1 MNFKFENAIERL
13 LNQRRKKAKEMGK
26 NILGWYH

>member
-13 LNQRRKKAKEMGK
+13 LNQRRKKPKERGK